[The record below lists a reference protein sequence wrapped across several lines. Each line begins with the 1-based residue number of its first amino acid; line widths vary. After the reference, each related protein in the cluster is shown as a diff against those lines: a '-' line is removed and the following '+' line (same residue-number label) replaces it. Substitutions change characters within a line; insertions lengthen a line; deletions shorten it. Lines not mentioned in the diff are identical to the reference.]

1 MTNPQLIA
9 AAGRALFGAQWQVP
23 LAQSLG
29 INERTMRRIAQAERE
44 GDEYPVAPG
53 ALRDL
58 QALITARQA
67 DLAAVLIDLGR
78 HLLARSGAEDGR

>member
-23 LAQSLG
+23 LAQALG

-44 GDEYPVAPG
+44 GDDYPLASG

-58 QALITARQA
+58 QVLITARQA
-67 DLAAVLIDLGR
+67 DLAAVLADLGR
-78 HLLARSGAEDGR
+78 LLLTRSGAKDGR

>member
-23 LAQSLG
+23 LAQALG

-44 GDEYPVAPG
+44 GDDYRVSPG
-53 ALRDL
+53 VLRDL
-58 QALITARQA
+58 QAQLATRQTELENVA
-67 DLAAVLIDLGR
+67 AALGRLLLAA
-78 HLLARSGAEDGR
+78 SGAEDGR